1 MYSALCLSH
10 QLGPS
15 AQESLHGL
23 GEQRPGAP
31 PRLPD
36 GGQVGEAGGQGAETE
51 LEQRK
56 GAVTA
61 ASPHVTQLE
70 DAAREA
76 GGEDQ
81 AGREAALQCVAL
93 GGQIREVES
102 WSGQRLPSLTSRK

>member
-1 MYSALCLSH
+1 M
-10 QLGPS
+10 
-15 AQESLHGL
+15 
-23 GEQRPGAP
+23 AP
-31 PRLPD
+31 
-36 GGQVGEAGGQGAETE
+36 
-51 LEQRK
+51 
-56 GAVTA
+56 